1 MTIRRV
7 IHLMKSQLPDRSGV
21 QIPPPLIFIGAFIAS
36 RFLQSRMPFPLLPN
50 KGRTRLGLVL
60 IGVASTIATFA
71 ARTLRRAGTDISPMR
86 PTTLVVEGPYRFTRN
101 PLYLAMTLFY
111 AGLTVLA
118 NTFWGALLL
127 PVVLVLVNR
136 GVIEREERYL
146 ERKFGE
152 QYMQYKERVRRWL

>member
-1 MTIRRV
+1 
-7 IHLMKSQLPDRSGV
+7 MKSQLSDRSRV
-21 QIPPPLIFIGAFIAS
+21 RIPPPLIFIGAFVAS
-36 RFLQSRMPFPLLPN
+36 RFLQSRMPVPLLPN

-60 IGVASTIATFA
+60 IGGASTIATFA

-86 PTTLVVEGPYRFTRN
+86 PTTTLVVEGPYRFTRN
-101 PLYLAMTLFY
+101 PLYLALTLFY